1 MYRRKLLQSVAGK
14 TLYVAVLSL
23 LLIVVHMFTS
33 VSSPLHA
40 ADSGQRIADR
50 SCVQQCS
57 PNTTEPRLASISE
70 RDEDDSPTP
79 FQLLLAVASVVIAV
93 AYMLPTL
100 LKHVRRKLKIPIYK
114 QVASFRI

>member
-14 TLYVAVLSL
+14 TLYFAVLSL

-33 VSSPLHA
+33 ISSPLHA
-40 ADSGQRIADR
+40 ADSGQRISDR

-57 PNTTEPRLASISE
+57 PNTTEPRLAPISE

-79 FQLLLAVASVVIAV
+79 FQSLLAAAGVVIA
-93 AYMLPTL
+93 ASYMLPTL
-100 LKHVRRKLKIPIYK
+100 LKHVRRKLKVPIYK